1 MNSISDTNDYK
12 EFCTIATQ
20 NDEVFKSFKINPTY
34 NGILEHV
41 SYEQGLLYLQ
51 YLNNNFPEF
60 IEKIELFKKNDLLGS
75 PKTYIYEN
83 IGRISPTT
91 LRYIKVLSDLK
102 NLFGDLSGKKIIEIG
117 VGYGGQCFILNQLFN
132 IKEYVLVD
140 LDEALLLSK
149 KYLSNLGVEHRVLKI
164 DEIDNLDEDFDLV
177 ISNYAYSEL
186 SRELQEIY
194 YDKIIKKSKNGY
206 FTFNFISDIFGINSF
221 SYEEVVEKFSEKNL
235 QILTEYPE
243 TFENNK
249 IIYFN
254 SESHSQV
261 KQDLW
266 VLEMTKYKKGG
277 FFLDVG
283 AYDGVSFSNSYLLEK
298 NYDWKGLLI
307 EAHPDTFKRLCE
319 YRNNICLN
327 YAVTSQ
333 SGKVKFENFS
343 YTGSKISE
351 NGELIVDSIN
361 FIDIFK
367 NNFVPKTID
376 YMSLDIEGGE
386 YDALLSFPFE
396 EYICNLMTIEHNLYI
411 DGPEKKQM
419 IIELLLSKG
428 YVLYR
433 ENVECDGNPFED
445 WYVHNT
451 FFVQKKFS
459 QIFSKLKIDGVINI
473 GQYTIEKKEMF
484 LTSTDKIICIEPSDR
499 KTDISIEEYYNFFVS
514 DKEDMYYLLEENQ
527 VLKSK
532 RMDSIIEEYNISI
545 GLYNFLIINMEEP
558 ISVIKSFDNFINN
571 MEFIYIELK
580 ENNNSENKIEEI
592 TKYLQNYN
600 FKNLEL
606 FLVNN
611 KIDSI
616 LLQK

>member
-1 MNSISDTNDYK
+1 VSI
-12 EFCTIATQ
+12 E
-20 NDEVFKSFKINPTY
+20 
-34 NGILEHV
+34 
-41 SYEQGLLYLQ
+41 
-51 YLNNNFPEF
+51 
-60 IEKIELFKKNDLLGS
+60 
-75 PKTYIYEN
+75 
-83 IGRISPTT
+83 
-91 LRYIKVLSDLK
+91 
-102 NLFGDLSGKKIIEIG
+102 
-117 VGYGGQCFILNQLFN
+117 
-132 IKEYVLVD
+132 
-140 LDEALLLSK
+140 
-149 KYLSNLGVEHRVLKI
+149 
-164 DEIDNLDEDFDLV
+164 
-177 ISNYAYSEL
+177 
-186 SRELQEIY
+186 
-194 YDKIIKKSKNGY
+194 
-206 FTFNFISDIFGINSF
+206 
-221 SYEEVVEKFSEKNL
+221 
-235 QILTEYPE
+235 
-243 TFENNK
+243 
-249 IIYFN
+249 
-254 SESHSQV
+254 
-261 KQDLW
+261 
-266 VLEMTKYKKGG
+266 
-277 FFLDVG
+277 
-283 AYDGVSFSNSYLLEK
+283 
-298 NYDWKGLLI
+298 
-307 EAHPDTFKRLCE
+307 
-319 YRNNICLN
+319 
-327 YAVTSQ
+327 
-333 SGKVKFENFS
+333 
-343 YTGSKISE
+343 
-351 NGELIVDSIN
+351 
-361 FIDIFK
+361 
-367 NNFVPKTID
+367 TID